1 MNSNFKILN
10 KDIIN
15 KLKDALNETPLNTD
29 QSFKLMDYSIL
40 KMTTFNLGNKKLQI
54 ILFIY

>member
-15 KLKDALNETPLNTD
+15 KVKDALNETPLNAD

-40 KMTTFNLGNKKLQI
+40 K
-54 ILFIY
+54 